1 MLALEEAQARFSQV
15 TDPAALLNAVQA
27 LKARNIAQ
35 QQELASLEV
44 GASTPTPPP
53 FVLSLQQAGT
63 RSGASR

>member
-53 FVLSLQQAGT
+53 FVLSLRQAGT